1 MAISKAKKEA
11 FIMIADPNLVN
22 AIEGLTNRLSGIN
35 LIMWM
40 HLMIMI
46 VVGFWFVV
54 WTHKKDKE

>member
-1 MAISKAKKEA
+1 
-11 FIMIADPNLVN
+11 MIADPNLVN

-46 VVGFWFVV
+46 VVGFWFVF
-54 WTHKKDKE
+54 WTRKKDKE